1 MINFFRWLLKHSD
14 HKRLP
19 FSKLFGVQKGGYHL
33 FYFFSTANCQLP
45 IVFLLFAVLITS
57 CEQGRNPCLQ
67 PTTVY
72 VRAHTYQRLADST
85 TTDTLLPN
93 PRWIAIDSGVAL
105 TYGKKISRF
114 TFPLSPLADSARYA
128 LQPDSAVA
136 RFDTM
141 VFYYK
146 KRLQFLSNSCGYTY
160 FYSLENIKS
169 TLHLIDSV
177 KLQNDNVNN
186 DVNTAEHVQIYF

>member
-1 MINFFRWLLKHSD
+1 MINFFRRLLKQSG
-14 HKRLP
+14 HKHLP
-19 FSKLFGVQKGGYHL
+19 VTKPFHFRNGGYQL
-33 FYFFSTANCQLP
+33 FHFSLTASWPLP
-45 IVFLLFAVLITS
+45 IALLLFAILIAS
-57 CEQGRNPCLQ
+57 CEQERSPCLQ

-72 VRAHTYQRLADST
+72 VRAHTYQHLADST
-85 TTDTLLPN
+85 ITDTLLPD

-114 TFPLSPLADSARYA
+114 TFPLSPMADSARYA
-128 LQPDSAVA
+128 LQPDSAVSG
-136 RFDTM
+136 FDTM

-160 FYSLENIKS
+160 FYSLEDIKS

-177 KLQNDNVNN
+177 KLRNGDVNN